1 MACNLLAAMIVGD
14 IYAAKPFHPLGNH
27 DCRDQQALVG
37 RQALFCGNWDGNY
50 TVYFPLAELGE
61 DIFFLF

>member
-1 MACNLLAAMIVGD
+1 MRATHVQEMACNLLAAMIVGD

-37 RQALFCGNWDGNY
+37 QGRNTAKSA
-50 TVYFPLAELGE
+50 PLGKRTGL
-61 DIFFLF
+61 